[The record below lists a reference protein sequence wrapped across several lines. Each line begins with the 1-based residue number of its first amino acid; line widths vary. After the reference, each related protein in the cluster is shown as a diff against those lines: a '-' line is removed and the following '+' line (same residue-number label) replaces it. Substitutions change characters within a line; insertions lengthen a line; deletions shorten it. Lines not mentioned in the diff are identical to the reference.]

1 MITHIGNDIAHAIH
15 ELSADRLVAIPTETV
30 YGLAGHGLHPAA
42 IEAIYAA
49 KQRPR
54 HNPLILHIGSI
65 AELEVYAQG
74 IPDVAHALAE
84 RFWPGPLTLLL
95 PRRANVPDALTAGL
109 PDVAIRIPQHP
120 MTLELLA
127 RTGFPVAA
135 PSANPFGYI
144 SPTTP
149 QHVMDQLG
157 GKISYILDGGPCTQG
172 IESTIVGFEAG
183 LPVILRHGAI
193 PAEEIRAIA
202 GEVGVRAKATHAPV
216 APGMLPAHYAPRTP
230 LLLVDDLAVA
240 AQQHTGKVLG
250 ILAFLHPL
258 PGLPAAQQVVLSP
271 GGDLREAAR
280 NLYAALHRLDA
291 LGLGLLLAERLPATG
306 LGAAINDRLGRAAYD
321 TQNKLQNG
329 L

>member
-1 MITHIGNDIAHAIH
+1 MTTIGTDIAHAIR

-42 IEAIYAA
+42 IEAIYTA

-54 HNPLILHIGSI
+54 HNPLILHIGSL
-65 AELEVYAQG
+65 ADLEVYAQG
-74 IPDVAHALAE
+74 IPDLAWALAE
-84 RFWPGPLTLLL
+84 KFWPGPLTLLL
-95 PRRANVPDALTAGL
+95 PRRSSVPDSLTAGL

-120 MTLELLA
+120 LTLELLA

-149 QHVMDQLG
+149 QHVLEQLG

-172 IESTIVGFEAG
+172 IESTIVGFEGG
-183 LPVILRHGAI
+183 LPVVLRHGAI
-193 PAEEIRAIA
+193 PAEEVRAVA
-202 GEVGVRAKATHAPV
+202 GEVGIRAKSTHKPL

-230 LLLVDDLAVA
+230 LLLVDDLAA
-240 AQQHTGKVLG
+240 AFARYPGQTIGV
-250 ILAFLHPL
+250 LAFQTAL
-258 PGLPAAQQVVLSP
+258 PGLPADHQVVLSP
-271 GGDLREAAR
+271 SGDLREAAR

-291 LGLGLLLAERLPATG
+291 LGLALILAERAPATG
-306 LGAAINDRLGRAAYD
+306 LGAAINDRLSRAAYD
-321 TQNKLQNG
+321 TQNKL
-329 L
+329 